1 MLGPGDGAVA
11 DGGARVDGARRGG
24 GRGLGGGGGLRHI
37 RINLRLGLGLCVRVE
52 VELPLQEEGVG
63 DLHLAV
69 GREAGAL
76 VDHVLVLLGPVH
88 VDETL
93 LPEAAARDC
102 C

>member
-24 GRGLGGGGGLRHI
+24 GRGLGGGGGLRHL
-37 RINLRLGLGLCVRVE
+37 RINLGLGLGVRVE

-76 VDHVLVLLGPVH
+76 VDHVLVLLGPVD
-88 VDETL
+88 VDEAL